1 MNAIVRIALSRPYT
15 FVVLALLLLIIGPLA
30 ALRTPTDIFPDIR
43 IPVIGVVWQYTGLPP
58 DQMSGRIT
66 TPFERALTTTVNDIE
81 HIVANS
87 YNGFGIVKIFFQ
99 PNVDI
104 RTANAQVTAISQT
117 LLKQMPPGATPPLI
131 LNYNASTVPI
141 IQLALSGEGLTE
153 QNLADIGI
161 NQLRTPLVT
170 VPGAAIPYPYGGK
183 QRQIQ
188 IDLNPSALQARGLS
202 GQDVANT
209 LAAQNLITPV
219 GTEKIGIFEYTVQ
232 LNNSPLKI
240 QELGDLPIKTVNGAM
255 VYVRD
260 VATVRDGNPPQTN
273 IVHVDGNRSV
283 LMMVLKAGSISTLD
297 IIAGIKQK
305 VQRRTRSSLPDALKI
320 GFIGDQSLF
329 VRGAITGVA
338 REGIIA
344 ALLTSVMILLFLGSW
359 RSTIIIATS
368 IPLAVLGSII
378 MLSAIGETLNI
389 MTLGGLALA
398 VGILVDEAT
407 VTIENINYHLEQGKE
422 VEEAILDG
430 ANQIVVPA
438 FVSLLCICIVF
449 VPMFFLSGIARFLF
463 VPMAEAVMFAMVWS
477 FILSRTLVP
486 TMAKYLLQPHVHHA
500 DGERRRSRNPLVRFQ
515 RGFEAGF
522 ERFRAGYRDLL
533 GLALMHRP
541 TFVTGFIGFVAL
553 SFLLVPYL
561 GRNFFPSVDAGQIL
575 MHVRTQVGTRVE
587 DSRRSVR
594 RYPEGDPQDHS
605 ARRDRDHGRQHRHA
619 DQRHQHDLQQHR
631 RDRPAG
637 WRHPDQ
643 AQGRPRADRRLRQGA
658 AGKAAGA
665 ISRPELRV
673 PAGRHRQPDPQFRR
687 AGADRPRSARR
698 QSRRQL
704 RLCQQAAGARSAVFP
719 ASPTRASSN
728 RSRSPSFNVDV
739 DRTRAQYVGLTERD
753 VANSMVVNLAG
764 SSQVAPT
771 YYLDPNNGVSYSIV
785 MQTPQYQL
793 DSLSALE
800 TLPMTAPGMPTPL
813 ILGGIANI
821 TRTTSNAVVSQYDI
835 QSLVQIYATPQGRD
849 LGAVAA
855 DIRKVINETAN
866 ELPKGSTVA
875 LVGQVQTMESSFS
888 GLLFGLLGA
897 VVLIYLL
904 IVVNFQ
910 SWSDPFVIITALP
923 AALAGIVWM
932 LFTTQTTLSVP
943 ALTGAIMCMGVATAN
958 SVLVISFARERYAEL
973 GDPIAAA
980 LEAGFVRIRPVMM
993 TALAMIIGMLP
1004 MALGLGE
1011 GGEQNA
1017 PLGRAVIGGLVFATV
1032 ATLMFVPV
1040 VFSMVHKK
1048 REDDDRGGKAAVRG
1062 LSPRRR
1068 VTIKNKTR
1076 TRHRRDVEETPW
1088 LGTPRYAASKRCRA
1102 TPAGETTISSRSP
1115 PKTAWSAGANST
1127 RVLAR
1132 PASVPR
1138 SSGFRRAWSDKT
1150 RCSTSGSMPSF
1161 SPRPAPPPAA
1171 SSRRRWARSKTR
1183 CSTSRARCSA
1193 CPAMNCSA
1201 ARSAIAS
1208 GSTGRIARPGAST
1221 IPPGTSPRSPISTAS
1236 RRSDARS
1243 ARRNSPR

>member
-1 MNAIVRIALSRPYT
+1 MNAIVRIALGRPYT
-15 FVVLALLLLIIGPLA
+15 FVVLALLILIIGPLA

-81 HIVANS
+81 HIVSNS
-87 YNGFGIVKIFFQ
+87 YNGIGIVKIFFQ

-117 LLKQMPPGATPPLI
+117 LLKAMPPGATPPLI
-131 LNYNASTVPI
+131 LNYSASTVPI
-141 IQLALSGEGLTE
+141 LQLALSGEGLTE

-219 GTEKIGIFEYTVQ
+219 GTEKIGNFEYTVQ

-260 VATVRDGNPPQTN
+260 VASIRDGNPPQTN

-283 LMMVLKAGSISTLD
+283 LMMVLKAGSVSTLD

-305 VQRRTRSSLPDALKI
+305 VIDVKNSLPDALKI

-486 TMAKYLLQPHVHHA
+486 TMAKYLLHPHVHHEEGHA
-500 DGERRRSRNPLVRFQ
+500 PSRNPLVRFQ

-533 GLALMHRP
+533 RLALMHRP
-541 TFVTGFIGFVAL
+541 TFITGFVGIVAL

-587 DSRRSVR
+587 DAAGQFADIQKAIRKIIPPGEIETMADNIGMPISGINMTYNNTGVI
-594 RYPEGDPQDHS
+594 GPQDGDVQIKLREGHEPTDGYVKLLREKLPAQFPGLSFAFLPADIVNQILNFGAPAPIDVEIRGANLEGNFAHANKLLAKIRRIPGVADARIQQS
-605 ARRDRDHGRQHRHA
+605 AR
-619 DQRHQHDLQQHR
+619 
-631 RDRPAG
+631 
-637 WRHPDQ
+637 
-643 AQGRPRADRRLRQGA
+643 
-658 AGKAAGA
+658 
-665 ISRPELRV
+665 
-673 PAGRHRQPDPQFRR
+673 
-687 AGADRPRSARR
+687 
-698 QSRRQL
+698 
-704 RLCQQAAGARSAVFP
+704 
-719 ASPTRASSN
+719 SPT
-728 RSRSPSFNVDV
+728 FNVDV

-753 VANSMVVNLAG
+753 VANSLVVNLAG

-785 MQTPQYQL
+785 MQTPQYRL

-800 TLPMTAPGMPTPL
+800 TLPMTAPGVPTPL

-821 TRTTSNAVVSQYDI
+821 TRTTSDAVVSQYDI
-835 QSLVQIYATPQGRD
+835 QSMVQIYATPQGRD

-855 DIRKVINETAN
+855 DIRKVVNEMAG
-866 ELPKGSTVA
+866 ELPKGSSVV
-875 LVGQVQTMESSFS
+875 LVGQVQTMENSFS

-897 VVLIYLL
+897 IVLIYLL

-958 SVLVISFARERYAEL
+958 SVLVISFARERFAEL

-1048 REDDDRGGKAAVRG
+1048 RDDDAEAAKPLFEG
-1062 LSPRRR
+1062 YPR
-1068 VTIKNKTR
+1068 
-1076 TRHRRDVEETPW
+1076 
-1088 LGTPRYAASKRCRA
+1088 AA
-1102 TPAGETTISSRSP
+1102 E
-1115 PKTAWSAGANST
+1115 
-1127 RVLAR
+1127 
-1132 PASVPR
+1132 
-1138 SSGFRRAWSDKT
+1138 
-1150 RCSTSGSMPSF
+1150 
-1161 SPRPAPPPAA
+1161 
-1171 SSRRRWARSKTR
+1171 
-1183 CSTSRARCSA
+1183 
-1193 CPAMNCSA
+1193 
-1201 ARSAIAS
+1201 
-1208 GSTGRIARPGAST
+1208 
-1221 IPPGTSPRSPISTAS
+1221 
-1236 RRSDARS
+1236 
-1243 ARRNSPR
+1243 